1 MLVQEKKKDP
11 KSLANMLTIMLESNM
26 TQDTN
31 KRNRKAGCF

>member
-31 KRNRKAGCF
+31 KRNRKAGCS